1 MFPQGFFCIYRVG
14 MLRFPEEWPE
24 RENNSCEKKTQFG
37 QSTAFIVGTKLRL
50 SHFSSRESN
59 GTRPE
64 LGSSA
69 VAI

>member
-1 MFPQGFFCIYRVG
+1 MENSSVFIGCGYCAFPKSGLSAKTTVVK
-14 MLRFPEEWPE
+14 
-24 RENNSCEKKTQFG
+24 KKTQFG

>member
-1 MFPQGFFCIYRVG
+1 
-14 MLRFPEEWPE
+14 
-24 RENNSCEKKTQFG
+24 KKTQFG